1 MPADSSTR
9 STVLIVDDTP
19 ENLTI
24 LGETLRPHYRVR
36 AAISGERALHAVTIG
51 TLPDVILLD
60 VMMPDMDG
68 YQVLQALQ
76 ADAAT
81 RDIPVIFVTA
91 MDSVEGETH
100 GLALGA
106 VDYITKP
113 FNPDI
118 VLARV
123 RTHIELAK
131 ARERLHDENAW
142 LEREVARRTNEN
154 ALIRDLSL
162 SALACLAEVRD
173 IETGHHILRT
183 QSFVELL
190 AHHLAG
196 HPDYR
201 AALAGERLEIIV
213 RSAPLHD
220 IGKVGIPDSI
230 LLKPGRLTSAEFE
243 IMKKHPVIGADAIT
257 RAMAQAANSR
267 SGDGALPGGAFAF
280 METAREIALSH
291 HEKWDGSGYPRR
303 PARPADSRFRAP
315 HGARRRLRRTE
326 LAARLQ
332 GTVGA
337 GGRDPDHRRRTWPPL
352 RPGHRGRIPGIA
364 PRLRR
369 GRTTLRRGL
378 SGREPR
384 P

>member
-68 YQVLQALQ
+68 YQVLQALK

-291 HEKWDGSGYPRR
+291 HEKWDGSGYPAGLQGRQIPVSARLMALADVFDALSSRRVYKEPLAPEDVTRIIVAERGRHFDPVIVDAFLELR
-303 PARPADSRFRAP
+303 PAFAEVAQRFAE
-315 HGARRRLRRTE
+315 A
-326 LAARLQ
+326 
-332 GTVGA
+332 
-337 GGRDPDHRRRTWPPL
+337 
-352 RPGHRGRIPGIA
+352 
-364 PRLRR
+364 
-369 GRTTLRRGL
+369 
-378 SGREPR
+378 
-384 P
+384 

>member
-68 YQVLQALQ
+68 YQVLQALK

-201 AALAGERLEIIV
+201 EALAGERLEIIV

-291 HEKWDGSGYPRR
+291 HEKWAGSGYPAGLQGRQIPVSARLMALADVFDALSSRRVYKEPLAPEDVTRIIVAERGRHFDPVIVDAFLELR
-303 PARPADSRFRAP
+303 PAFAEVAQRFAE
-315 HGARRRLRRTE
+315 A
-326 LAARLQ
+326 
-332 GTVGA
+332 
-337 GGRDPDHRRRTWPPL
+337 
-352 RPGHRGRIPGIA
+352 
-364 PRLRR
+364 
-369 GRTTLRRGL
+369 
-378 SGREPR
+378 
-384 P
+384 

>member
-68 YQVLQALQ
+68 YQVLQALK

-131 ARERLHDENAW
+131 ARERLHGENAW

-291 HEKWDGSGYPRR
+291 HEKWDGSGYPAGLQGRQIPVSARLMALADVFDALSSRRVYKEPLAPEDVTRIIVAERGRHFDPVIVDAFLELR
-303 PARPADSRFRAP
+303 PAFAEVAQRFAE
-315 HGARRRLRRTE
+315 A
-326 LAARLQ
+326 
-332 GTVGA
+332 
-337 GGRDPDHRRRTWPPL
+337 
-352 RPGHRGRIPGIA
+352 
-364 PRLRR
+364 
-369 GRTTLRRGL
+369 
-378 SGREPR
+378 
-384 P
+384 

>member
-68 YQVLQALQ
+68 YQVLQALK

-201 AALAGERLEIIV
+201 EALADERLEIIV

-291 HEKWDGSGYPRR
+291 HEKWDGSGYPAGLQGRQIPVSARLMALADVFDALSSRRVYKEPLAPEDVTRIIVAERGRHFDPVIVDAFLELR
-303 PARPADSRFRAP
+303 PAFAEVAQRFAE
-315 HGARRRLRRTE
+315 A
-326 LAARLQ
+326 
-332 GTVGA
+332 
-337 GGRDPDHRRRTWPPL
+337 
-352 RPGHRGRIPGIA
+352 
-364 PRLRR
+364 
-369 GRTTLRRGL
+369 
-378 SGREPR
+378 
-384 P
+384 

>member
-201 AALAGERLEIIV
+201 AALADERLEIIV

-291 HEKWDGSGYPRR
+291 HEKWDGSGYPAGLQGRQIPVSARLMALADVFDALSSRRVYKEPLAPEDVTRIIVAERGRHFDPVIVDAFLELR
-303 PARPADSRFRAP
+303 PAFAEVAQRFAE
-315 HGARRRLRRTE
+315 A
-326 LAARLQ
+326 
-332 GTVGA
+332 
-337 GGRDPDHRRRTWPPL
+337 
-352 RPGHRGRIPGIA
+352 
-364 PRLRR
+364 
-369 GRTTLRRGL
+369 
-378 SGREPR
+378 
-384 P
+384 

>member
-1 MPADSSTR
+1 MPPDSSTR

-51 TLPDVILLD
+51 ALPDVILLD

-68 YQVLQALQ
+68 YQVLQALK

-291 HEKWDGSGYPRR
+291 HEKWDGSGYPAGLQGRQIPVSARLMALADVFDALSSRRVYKEPLAPEDVTRIIVAERGRHFDPVIVDAFLELR
-303 PARPADSRFRAP
+303 PAFAEVAQRFAE
-315 HGARRRLRRTE
+315 A
-326 LAARLQ
+326 
-332 GTVGA
+332 
-337 GGRDPDHRRRTWPPL
+337 
-352 RPGHRGRIPGIA
+352 
-364 PRLRR
+364 
-369 GRTTLRRGL
+369 
-378 SGREPR
+378 
-384 P
+384 

>member
-190 AHHLAG
+190 AHHLAE

-291 HEKWDGSGYPRR
+291 HEKWDGSGYPAGLQGRQIPVSARLMALADVFDALSSRRVYKEPLAPEDVTRIIVAERGRHFDPVIVDAFLELR
-303 PARPADSRFRAP
+303 PAFAEVAQRFAE
-315 HGARRRLRRTE
+315 A
-326 LAARLQ
+326 
-332 GTVGA
+332 
-337 GGRDPDHRRRTWPPL
+337 
-352 RPGHRGRIPGIA
+352 
-364 PRLRR
+364 
-369 GRTTLRRGL
+369 
-378 SGREPR
+378 
-384 P
+384 

>member
-106 VDYITKP
+106 LDYITKP

-201 AALAGERLEIIV
+201 EALAGERLEIIV

-291 HEKWDGSGYPRR
+291 HEKWDGSGYPAGLQGRQIPVSARLMALADVFDALSSRRVYKEPLAPEDVTRIIVAERGRHFDPVIVDAFLELR
-303 PARPADSRFRAP
+303 PAFAEVAQRFAE
-315 HGARRRLRRTE
+315 A
-326 LAARLQ
+326 
-332 GTVGA
+332 
-337 GGRDPDHRRRTWPPL
+337 
-352 RPGHRGRIPGIA
+352 
-364 PRLRR
+364 
-369 GRTTLRRGL
+369 
-378 SGREPR
+378 
-384 P
+384 